1 VLDVSLN
8 HNLVIGVRTNGG
20 SRAIAWLLC
29 IMILKRD
36 VPRLNLPSSKRIETF
51 I

>member
-1 VLDVSLN
+1 M
-8 HNLVIGVRTNGG
+8 IGVHTNGG
-20 SRAIAWLLC
+20 YRGIAQLLC